1 MTYYLVFL
9 CSVYGCKSRMFLKIV
24 NSFLI
29 ERFYEEIGIS
39 YRGQGT
45 GDRG

>member
-1 MTYYLVFL
+1 MTYYLVFYVL
-9 CSVYGCKSRMFLKIV
+9 FYGCKSRMFLKIV

-45 GDRG
+45 GVRG